1 MKQYAGYNNKF
12 YSVFVEADAK
22 FTRGIMRNRLVQWE
36 NARLR
41 FRDKGSNPLLFLL
54 LFSMKGGK
62 KNDEQI
68 ALQIKDV
75 PET

>member
-1 MKQYAGYNNKF
+1 
-12 YSVFVEADAK
+12 
-22 FTRGIMRNRLVQWE
+22 MRNRLVQWE

-68 ALQIKDV
+68 ALQIKNV